1 MMLQKLESKEMDND
15 VTIVYKLKE
24 QERKMDYLD

>member
-1 MMLQKLESKEMDND
+1 MMLQKLEGKEMDND